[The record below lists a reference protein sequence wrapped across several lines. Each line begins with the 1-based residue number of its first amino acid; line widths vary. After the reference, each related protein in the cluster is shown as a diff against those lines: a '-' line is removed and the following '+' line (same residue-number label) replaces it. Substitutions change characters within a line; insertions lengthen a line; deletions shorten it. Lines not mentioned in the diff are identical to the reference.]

1 VHYNSD
7 MSSSPQAIWID
18 RPAQLRKLASELL
31 ACSTIAVDT
40 ESNGLY
46 AYQEQV
52 CLLQFSTMQ
61 GDYLVDPLSLHDLS
75 PLEPLFADAS
85 IEKIFHAAEYDI
97 LCLKRD
103 FGFHFANLFD
113 TMIAGRILARAQWGL
128 GSMLASELD
137 VHLDK
142 RHQRA
147 NWGRRP
153 LTADMLAYASHDTHY
168 LLPLRDRLDS
178 ELRIKGLR
186 ELAEEDF
193 HRMCNTP
200 AAPLE
205 NAQPSCWSVA
215 GGQELNGREAA
226 ILQALVEYRDR
237 QARYANLPLFKIMSN
252 ETLVNIALT
261 APRTLAD
268 LSQIAGVGRNTLDR
282 HAAGLLEAVAHGSE
296 AHPLHP
302 PRNPRPAE
310 AYLQRLERLRT
321 WRKEAGKRMGVES
334 DVILPREV
342 LETVA
347 AVNPQT
353 QEALAEVMQD
363 LPWRLNHYGEEL
375 LALLNHRRKL

>member
-1 VHYNSD
+1 
-7 MSSSPQAIWID
+7 MSSSPRAIWID

-31 ACSTIAVDT
+31 SCPIVAVDT
-40 ESNGLY
+40 ESNGLH

-52 CLLQFSTMQ
+52 CLLQFSTAL
-61 GDYLVDPLSLHDLS
+61 GDYLVDPLALHDLS
-75 PLEPLFADAS
+75 PLEALFSNPS
-85 IEKIFHAAEYDI
+85 IIKVFHAAEYDI

-103 FGFHFANLFD
+103 FGFQFNNLFD
-113 TMIAGRILARAQWGL
+113 TMIAARILARAQWGL
-128 GSMLASELD
+128 GSLLAAELD

-153 LTADMLAYASHDTHY
+153 LPEDMLAYACHDTHY

-178 ELRIKGLR
+178 ELRGKGLR
-186 ELAEEDF
+186 ELADEDF
-193 HRMCNTP
+193 RRMCNTP

-205 NAQPSCWSVA
+205 NIQPNCWAVA
-215 GGQELNGREAA
+215 GGQDLTGRQAA

-252 ETLVNIALT
+252 ETLVNIALA
-261 APRTLAD
+261 APRTSD
-268 LSQIAGVGRNTLDR
+268 ELSQIKGVGRNTQER
-282 HAAGLLEAVAHGSE
+282 HTAGLLDAVARGSL

-302 PRNPRPAE
+302 PRTTRPAE
-310 AYLQRLERLRT
+310 AYLQRLDQLRT

-342 LETVA
+342 METIA
-347 AVNPQT
+347 AQNPQN
-353 QEALAEVMQD
+353 QEALAELMYD
-363 LPWRLNHYGEEL
+363 LPWRLSHYGEAL
-375 LALLNHRRKL
+375 LAALNHRRKL